1 MQGGIAANASW
12 KVSVQGN
19 RARPETMG
27 SSQCHAQSYASLSS
41 QCCLHSTHHCSSGS
55 VGKAQKIKSWQHR
68 IQLNMKQCPT
78 LNSAIPNYTL
88 STGSRQKKSLLKGW
102 VTNGNSYS
110 CGNCLRFKRLM
121 SCHGNPRLLFSNV
134 LAPMPTERHGWTHAV
149 SGWQMWWQM
158 VAGSRC
164 KKQKNHF

>member
-1 MQGGIAANASW
+1 MSCAKLCITVITVLSSLDSSLFKWLSRQSAKNKVLAAPNST
-12 KVSVQGN
+12 QY
-19 RARPETMG
+19 ETMPNIK
-27 SSQCHAQSYASLSS
+27 LSNTE
-41 QCCLHSTHHCSSGS
+41 LYF
-55 VGKAQKIKSWQHR
+55 VYRLKA
-68 IQLNMKQCPT
+68 
-78 LNSAIPNYTL
+78 
-88 STGSRQKKSLLKGW
+88 KKSLLKGW

-110 CGNCLRFKRLM
+110 CGNCLRFKILM